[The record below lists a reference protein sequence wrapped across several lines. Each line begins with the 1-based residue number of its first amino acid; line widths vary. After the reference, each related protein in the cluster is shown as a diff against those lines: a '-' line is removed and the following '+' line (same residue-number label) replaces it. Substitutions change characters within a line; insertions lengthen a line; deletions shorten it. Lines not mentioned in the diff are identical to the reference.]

1 MSISWT
7 RRFSKK
13 TVFYQTIFK
22 QKCFRTSRP
31 AHSHPF
37 LVRFNVQTFFFLL
50 QNIFTQSK
58 NVFTISRKQS
68 SFSCLVFYDR
78 TIFWKY
84 FNIEFNNAWW
94 LKKFLLTLSH
104 FLCKVSTCL
113 KLESLKIE
121 GKNSIKMLECTFRR
135 MN

>member
-1 MSISWT
+1 MSISST
-7 RRFSKK
+7 RRFSNKLFSIK
-13 TVFYQTIFK
+13 LFSNRNVFEQVDPPNPIHFWSVLMCK
-22 QKCFRTSRP
+22 
-31 AHSHPF
+31 
-37 LVRFNVQTFFFLL
+37 LFFFLL

-94 LKKFLLTLSH
+94 LKEFLLTLSH

-121 GKNSIKMLECTFRR
+121 GKKFH
-135 MN
+135 